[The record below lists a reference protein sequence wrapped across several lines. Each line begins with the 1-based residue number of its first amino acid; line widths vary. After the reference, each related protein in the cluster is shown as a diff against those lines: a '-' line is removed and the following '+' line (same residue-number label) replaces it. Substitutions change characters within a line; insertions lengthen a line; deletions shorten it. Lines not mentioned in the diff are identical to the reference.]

1 MQGFRS
7 LIRTIVLLAM
17 VSAVAALHAQDGL
30 SAALS
35 RLNACDL
42 SSAFLGPS
50 IAAADFNNDTHPD
63 GAVLLR
69 SENTFHI
76 EVHFRF
82 HQVSRIT
89 FASDLP
95 ALAISA
101 LDVNHDGTP
110 DLVVEEPFSHRPVFI
125 WLNDGYGSFQ
135 PAHVEDYPT
144 VDENFCR
151 GLAPPSRNPESLAE
165 AVHGKLRIRHD
176 SQGSCPFAPSAGMA
190 HLMGRTAFH
199 SQEFAC
205 SPNLL
210 RGPPSSL
217 PL

>member
-35 RLNACDL
+35 RLNSCDL

-50 IAAADFNNDTHPD
+50 IATADFNNDTYPD

-69 SENTFHI
+69 TENIFHI

-89 FASDLP
+89 FASNLA

-110 DLVVEEPFSHRPVFI
+110 DLVVEEPFSHRPLFI
-125 WLNDGYGSFQ
+125 WLNDGYGSFHSAQ
-135 PAHVEDYPT
+135 VEDYPT
-144 VDENFCR
+144 ADDNFGR
-151 GLAPPSRNPESLAE
+151 GLAPPSRNPESLA
-165 AVHGKLRIRHD
+165 VTIHGKLRIRED
-176 SQGSCPFAPSAGMA
+176 SRSSCPLAPSAGMA
-190 HLMGRTAFH
+190 HLMGRTACH
-199 SQEFAC
+199 SREFAY